1 MFADKFWAI
10 IPAIIAIIFALI
22 TKEVYVSLFLG
33 IVLGAFL
40 IVDFN
45 ILQGFVKI
53 IELFASG
60 LGLDV
65 KNLTVSSIDNIYIVV
80 FLILLGII
88 VVLVN
93 KSGGSRAYGNW
104 SGKTFKSKK
113 GVLGATIILGSL
125 ISVDDYFNN
134 LTVGSIMTPVG
145 DIHKISRTKL
155 AYVVSSV
162 AAPICILCPISSW
175 AVTVTKVINDTG
187 LDGFN
192 LFLQSVPLNIYAL
205 FTIIMLIVLT
215 ITGYDFFSMKKYEE
229 FAETS
234 GDISCNNCSKDALS
248 DIEISEKGKVI
259 DLIIPIVVLIVSSI
273 FFMLYT
279 GGLFEGTTGI
289 MDAFGNCNSGL
300 SLCVGALLAII
311 TCAIMYLPRKVMS
324 YKEFTECITAG
335 FKSMT
340 GAILILVL
348 AWTLNCV
355 CQELQINSFVN
366 RVVTNSGINI
376 GFIPA
381 VFFIFSLFLAFS
393 TGTSWGTFTIL
404 IPLVVPLVQENG
416 ALTIIAISAVLSGS
430 VCGDHISPISDTT
443 ILSSASCKCDHLIH
457 VKSQMPYCIMIA
469 TVAFFS
475 YIFGGFVTIPWLIVA
490 FAAVLFAIGFTT
502 LYFINKKIANKPKV
516 EEQNENI

>member
-1 MFADKFWAI
+1 MFVDKFWAI

-22 TKEVYVSLFLG
+22 TKEVYVSLFIG

-40 IVDFN
+40 ICDFN
-45 ILQGFVKI
+45 ILNGLVKI

-60 LGLDV
+60 LGIDV
-65 KNLTVSSIDNIYIVV
+65 ENMQVDSLDNIYIVI

-93 KSGGSRAYGNW
+93 RSGGSRSYGNW
-104 SGKTFKSKK
+104 SSKTFKSKK
-113 GVLGATIILGSL
+113 GVLGATIILGTV

-134 LTVGSIMTPVG
+134 LTVGSIMTPVA

-187 LDGFN
+187 LDGF
-192 LFLQSVPLNIYAL
+192 SVFVKTIPLNLYAL
-205 FTIIMLIVLT
+205 FTIIMLIALT
-215 ITGYDFFSMKKYEE
+215 FTGFDFFSMKKYEKWAME
-229 FAETS
+229 
-234 GDISCNNCSKDALS
+234 NCDKSSNDNSKDALS
-248 DIEISEKGKVI
+248 DIEISNKGKVV
-259 DLIIPIVVLIVSSI
+259 DLIIPIVVLIISSI

-279 GGLFEGTTGI
+279 GGLFDGSCSI
-289 MDAFGNCNSGL
+289 MDAFGNSNSGL
-300 SLCVGALLAII
+300 SLCGGAMMAII
-311 TCAIMYLPRKVMS
+311 TCAIMYLPRKVIS
-324 YKEFTECITAG
+324 YKEFTECITLG

-355 CQELQINSFVN
+355 CQELMINSFVN

-404 IPLVVPLVQENG
+404 IPLVVPLVATDE
-416 ALTIIAISAVLSGS
+416 ALVLISISAVLSGS

-443 ILSSASCKCDHLIH
+443 ILSSTSCKCDHLIH
-457 VKSQMPYCIMIA
+457 VKSQMPYCLMISLIS
-469 TVAFFS
+469 FLGF
-475 YIFGGFVTIPWLIVA
+475 IFGGFVRIPWLIFVFSA
-490 FAAVLFAIGFTT
+490 ILFALGFTIM
-502 LYFINKKIANKPKV
+502 YIVNKKMEKDKEIIEN
-516 EEQNENI
+516 NEV